1 MANLTAT
8 PQLGLEDIYIA
19 PAVSKLRRF
28 TKTLKAGI
36 RIHGGSRADGLW
48 SDFRLDHRLVMFF
61 SDQSFDVR
69 SRHLLGID
77 APISGKSVDA
87 EQLFPIDRAVLRGGE
102 VEDVI
107 SDW

>member
-8 PQLGLEDIYIA
+8 PQLGLEDIYVA
-19 PAVSKLRRF
+19 PAASKLRRP

-36 RIHGGSRADGLW
+36 RIRGGARADGLW
-48 SDFRLDHRLVMFF
+48 GDFRLDHRLVMFF

-77 APISGKSVDA
+77 APISGKSADA
-87 EQLFPIDRAVLRGGE
+87 EQLCPIDRAVLRGGE